1 MTIIIT
7 QCPVCGESSTVTDH
21 DAPCAQCGRGSW
33 FTWSVAGGESV
44 LRPKKDL
51 THPTPID
58 QFLDSVEFEPGDHLV
73 IDLTDVRYIASA
85 ALGRLMGLRKR
96 LLAAQ
101 GRLTL
106 RGLHPDLAE
115 VFRATRIESFFDIE
129 P

>member
-1 MTIIIT
+1 MTSTT
-7 QCPVCGESSTVTDH
+7 QCPACGGPSPTD
-21 DAPCAQCGRGSW
+21 DPQAPCARCGRGAW
-33 FTWSVAGGESV
+33 FTWSEHDGRWI

-51 THPTPID
+51 LNSFPLD
-58 QFLDSVEFEPGDHLV
+58 QFLASVEFEPGDHLV
-73 IDLTDVRYIASA
+73 IDLSDVHYIASE

-115 VFRATRIESFFDIE
+115 VFHVTRIESFFE
-129 P
+129 VEQ